1 VPHGAE
7 ADEGAKPGGEG
18 AAAVLVAG
26 HLLQGG
32 HEDLGGDVV
41 HVGGKVAEQAIQ
53 DTVDEVA
60 MPAVELTE
68 RLAVAGHSALDHAG
82 LVEAGEV
89 GGGRRC
95 GGTRRRQN
103 RYAQLD
109 PPMGLCCRAGALEG
123 RWPRWLAE
131 VRGRVGALPRADLQ
145 IGR

>member
-1 VPHGAE
+1 MPVLPAASISASTRSRADPCATGRVGRCHLLLAAAASPAAVPHGAE

-60 MPAVELTE
+60 MPAV
-68 RLAVAGHSALDHAG
+68 
-82 LVEAGEV
+82 
-89 GGGRRC
+89 
-95 GGTRRRQN
+95 
-103 RYAQLD
+103 
-109 PPMGLCCRAGALEG
+109 
-123 RWPRWLAE
+123 
-131 VRGRVGALPRADLQ
+131 
-145 IGR
+145 